1 MHQDGKYAIFFL
13 VCRLCRRFETRR
25 RESKPQTTGFP
36 EPAPAIQQPRQIF
49 FSRAFISASSALM
62 ESTRAAAASAFGGG
76 AVRNAGFAA
85 AADAA
90 VAAILS

>member
-1 MHQDGKYAIFFL
+1 MANMPSFL
-13 VCRLCRRFETRR
+13 WFVGFVGALKPGGAKASRRQQVSLNWRQR
-25 RESKPQTTGFP
+25 GGL
-36 EPAPAIQQPRQIF
+36 QQPRQIF
-49 FSRAFISASSALM
+49 FSRAFISASSALI

-90 VAAILS
+90 VAATLS